1 MSATHNRLPM
11 PQYVSSSGVSLMEDG
26 IEPFKAEND
35 QPNENSICDY
45 YDGSIYNRV
54 YFVNSIPRS
63 LLSSPP

>member
-1 MSATHNRLPM
+1 
-11 PQYVSSSGVSLMEDG
+11 MEDG
-26 IEPFKAEND
+26 IEPFKAEKD